1 MFEEQKEDALY
12 WLTSKFD
19 ATHQAKKLALIFFIG
34 LSGNIFSWVVG
45 LFKPEVIYRVMD
57 SSGNSKSVAFYY
69 LIAIPFFFAFLMGLS
84 LSKFFFRRKNSA
96 IVSEDDFLN
105 GYSDYLQREN
115 NRLAYFIAGI
125 TGGVNA
131 ILLTFS
137 VIAFHNL

>member
-1 MFEEQKEDALY
+1 MFKQQKENALY
-12 WLTSKFD
+12 WLTSKFEQ
-19 ATHQAKKLALIFFIG
+19 TYQTKNLAAIFFVG
-34 LSGNIFSWVVG
+34 LLGNTISWIAG
-45 LFKPEVIYRVMD
+45 LFKPDIIFRFMN
-57 SSGNSKSVAFYY
+57 SFGNSQSRAFYY
-69 LIAIPFFFAFLMGLS
+69 LIALPFFFAFLMGLS
-84 LSKFFFRRKNSA
+84 ASKFLFRRKNRA
-96 IVSEDDFLN
+96 IVGEDDFLN